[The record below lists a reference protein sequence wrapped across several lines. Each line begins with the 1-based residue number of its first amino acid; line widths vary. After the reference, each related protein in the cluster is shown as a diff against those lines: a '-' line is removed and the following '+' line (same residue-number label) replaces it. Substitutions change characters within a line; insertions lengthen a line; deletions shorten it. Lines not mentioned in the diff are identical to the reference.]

1 MSEWI
6 RMLQVRGY
14 NSNIRFGKFLLYEYI
29 VPDNY
34 NIKNILYIHRIFQ
47 KCTQIA
53 GEILTQNM
61 GEPPKPLLRTSRE
74 HICSKQWSRIS
85 TQNMFWNS
93 KTNVLSICPAL
104 QRGTIPR
111 INTNLAASTVLVV
124 LSLTVY
130 GCCGDKAII
139 KIIKVGMPIKMEYEL
154 PSGNQ
159 TWQWNIHHLH
169 IYIYIS

>member
-1 MSEWI
+1 MVQSLQRDEIRDSRSYSGTYIELNKMSEWI

-104 QRGTIPR
+104 
-111 INTNLAASTVLVV
+111 
-124 LSLTVY
+124 
-130 GCCGDKAII
+130 
-139 KIIKVGMPIKMEYEL
+139 
-154 PSGNQ
+154 
-159 TWQWNIHHLH
+159 
-169 IYIYIS
+169 YIYILDIFRNEHVVDELERLGSSPGNVAVSYVT

>member
-104 QRGTIPR
+104 YTRKLQ
-111 INTNLAASTVLVV
+111 LFAK
-124 LSLTVY
+124 LT
-130 GCCGDKAII
+130 AIDFQ
-139 KIIKVGMPIKMEYEL
+139 
-154 PSGNQ
+154 Q
-159 TWQWNIHHLH
+159 TDIVEAVRQLFSMHIRWEQARDLWSMWQWQSTSKRTETIIEMLARYTHQP
-169 IYIYIS
+169 